1 MRIKICKLG
10 LSRKSSI
17 GMSTEEELKK
27 INELC
32 MKRVPL
38 LYLLN
43 TLKAFKYFHF
53 GAFLIFN
60 IFTFVRPY
68 RDEIIEQLYIL

>member
-1 MRIKICKLG
+1 MKIKIYK

-27 INELC
+27 VNELC

-43 TLKAFKYFHF
+43 TLKAFKHYHF
-53 GAFLIFN
+53 GAFLFSIC
-60 IFTFVRPY
+60 TFVRPY
-68 RDEIIEQLYIL
+68 RDEIIVQLYIL